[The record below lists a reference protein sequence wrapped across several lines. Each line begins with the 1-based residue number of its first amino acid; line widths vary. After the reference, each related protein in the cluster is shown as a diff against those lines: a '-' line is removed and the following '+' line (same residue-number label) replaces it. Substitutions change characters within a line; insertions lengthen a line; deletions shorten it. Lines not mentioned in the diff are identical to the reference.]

1 MRLLLPLLVLMLLA
15 GCEVRPNR
23 AVEPPPDQYATGPT
37 QTGKTWEMIL
47 KDPAAVNYFCGLAMG
62 EPPQKGG
69 YWMGCYRPDLDAVVL
84 MDPKSWPSRS
94 EYEQLRAHEWGHARG
109 WRHNDD
115 GRGTAATSLPPPG
128 LIGGQAAYT
137 RSRP

>member
-1 MRLLLPLLVLMLLA
+1 MFGLKL
-15 GCEVRPNR
+15 NR
-23 AVEPPPDQYATGPT
+23 AVEPPPPQYASGPT

-47 KDPAAVNYFCGLAMG
+47 SDPAAVNYICGLQLG

-84 MDPKSWPSRS
+84 MDPKTWPSKS
-94 EYEQLRAHEWGHARG
+94 EYDQLRAHEWAHARG

-115 GRGTAATSLPPPG
+115 GRGTSPDSLPPKKMFG
-128 LIGGQAAYT
+128 AQ
-137 RSRP
+137 